1 MENEN
6 YFNERNEKTYAKID
20 KLVKELPNF
29 CESYFIGI
37 ETTTSALTRL
47 NYAYDLRLFFDY
59 LLESTEKFH
68 NIRSAKDFTIENFM
82 QISSLDIEKFL
93 SWLNV
98 YHLNGKK
105 RFNAEKGK
113 SRKLSS
119 IKSLYKYCFKKDMI
133 HSNTSEKVTAPKLH
147 DKAILRLEP
156 DEMVKVL
163 DEVESKGGFSKRQ
176 QSYLSN
182 TKKRDEAIF
191 FLFLGTGIRISELV
205 GLNID
210 DVNFEINSFKVT
222 RKGGNSTILY
232 FTDEVKEK
240 LEAYLPERNQILK
253 GNQDEQAFFISL
265 QKKRISVRAV
275 QNIVKKY
282 AQVAVPLKNIT
293 PHKLRST
300 FGTNLYRETNDI
312 YMVATL
318 LGHKDINTTRKHYA
332 AINDDMKREA
342 TKSIKLKQ

>member
-1 MENEN
+1 MIKED
-6 YFNERNEKTYAKID
+6 YFNERNEKTYAKIN
-20 KLVKELPNF
+20 ELLKDLPKF
-29 CESYFIGI
+29 CENYFIGI
-37 ETTTSALTRL
+37 ESTTSSLTRL
-47 NYAYDLRLFFDY
+47 NYAYDLRLFFTY
-59 LLESTEKFH
+59 LLENNEKFCH
-68 NIRSAKDFTIENFM
+68 IKDIKDFTIQNF
-82 QISSLDIEKFL
+82 IEITSLDIEKFL

-98 YHLNGKK
+98 YKLNNKK
-105 RFNAEKGK
+105 RINNEKGK

-119 IKSLYKYCFKKDMI
+119 IKSLYKYCFKKDLI
-133 HSNTSEKVTAPKLH
+133 PANTSDKVSAPKLH
-147 DKAILRLEP
+147 DKAIIRLEP

-163 DEVESKGGFSKRQ
+163 DEVEIKEGFTKRQ
-176 QSYLSN
+176 QSYLCN
-182 TKKRDEAIF
+182 TKRRDDAIF

-210 DVNFEINSFKVT
+210 DINFEINSFKVT

-232 FTDEVKEK
+232 FTDEVKDK
-240 LEAYLPERNQILK
+240 LEAYIPERNQILK
-253 GNQDEQAFFISL
+253 DNQNEQAFFVSL
-265 QKKRISVRAV
+265 QKSRISVRAV

-282 AQVAVPLKNIT
+282 AQIAVPLKNIT

-300 FGTNLYRETNDI
+300 FGTNLYKETNDI

-342 TKSIKLKQ
+342 TKSIKLKK

>member
-1 MENEN
+1 MENNN
-6 YFNERNEKTYAKID
+6 YFEERNEKTYAKID
-20 KLVKELPNF
+20 KLINDLPNF
-29 CESYFIGI
+29 CENYFIGI
-37 ETTTSALTRL
+37 EPTTSALTRL
-47 NYAYDLRLFFDY
+47 NYAYDLRLFFEY
-59 LLESTEKFH
+59 LLQNNGKFS
-68 NIRSAKDFTIENFM
+68 NIQNIKDFTLNNFM

-98 YHLNGKK
+98 YRINGKK
-105 RFNAEKGK
+105 RFNTEKGK

-133 HSNTSEKVTAPKLH
+133 TINTSEKVSAPKLH

-163 DEVESKGGFSKRQ
+163 DEVESKSGFSKRQ

-210 DVNFEINSFKVT
+210 DVNLEINSFKVT

-240 LEAYLPERNQILK
+240 LEAYLLERNQILK
-253 GNQDEQAFFISL
+253 NDSDEQSLFVSL

-282 AQVAVPLKNIT
+282 AQIAVPLKNIT

-300 FGTNLYRETNDI
+300 FGTNLYKETNDI